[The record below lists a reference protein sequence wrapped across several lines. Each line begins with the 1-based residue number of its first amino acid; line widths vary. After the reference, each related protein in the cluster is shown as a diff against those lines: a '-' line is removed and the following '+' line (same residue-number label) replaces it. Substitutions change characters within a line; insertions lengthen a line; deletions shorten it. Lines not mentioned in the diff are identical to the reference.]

1 MSRCTGLIGVPLF
14 CIATLAIAQAPTRAA
29 DPIFVRAQTLV
40 SDGNGVAG
48 RALID
53 SVIAKTPPTSQLYP
67 QALFWRATLAANAAD
82 AESDYKHI
90 VVDYPL
96 APQAEDALLRLA
108 QLELARGDRDGAL
121 NHLQRIPRDYPRS
134 KSLARAS
141 YWTARVL
148 FEKNDIP
155 NACAA
160 NASALAQADVSEVE
174 LRNQIQYQGQRC
186 PAVAAVATTTA
197 PAAPVPTPVTS
208 ATATIPPASVTASTT
223 SAKAIPATSTAST
236 TPAKVT
242 PATSTASKP
251 VVPAVAVKPEA
262 IVTDSPKV
270 RAPSP
275 VHKTIPIA
283 AVPRPKPPAEA
294 NDAKPSIVDPSKA
307 PKAVAESP
315 KAPKAVAE
323 NTEPKR
329 NTPVSRG
336 NGYSVQVAA
345 YTHKAEADKLV
356 SSLTKRGY
364 SARVDGSVAP
374 FRVRIGRY
382 TTERDAEDA
391 LKKLKSK
398 HMDGFVVRA
407 PER

>member
-1 MSRCTGLIGVPLF
+1 MCRCAGFIGLSLF
-14 CIATLAIAQAPTRAA
+14 CIATLAAAQVPSRPA

-48 RALID
+48 RALVD

-160 NASALAQADVSEVE
+160 NANALAQANVSEVE

-186 PAVAAVATTTA
+186 PAPAAVATTTGA
-197 PAAPVPTPVTS
+197 AAPTTTAS
-208 ATATIPPASVTASTT
+208 APSIATIPSASGTASPTPAKTAAATSPPPKPATPASVEKLEAVDTV
-223 SAKAIPATSTAST
+223 SAT
-236 TPAKVT
+236 
-242 PATSTASKP
+242 
-251 VVPAVAVKPEA
+251 VK
-262 IVTDSPKV
+262 
-270 RAPSP
+270 APSP
-275 VHKTIPIA
+275 TPKTAPTTVPKTA
-283 AVPRPKPPAEA
+283 PTLAVPRPKPPTEA
-294 NDAKPSIVDPSKA
+294 NDSKPSIVDPSKA
-307 PKAVAESP
+307 PKAVAEKP
-315 KAPKAVAE
+315 EA
-323 NTEPKR
+323 KR
-329 NTPVSRG
+329 NTPASRG
-336 NGYSVQVAA
+336 SGYSVQVAA
-345 YTHKAEADKLV
+345 YTHKAEADKLA
-356 SSLTKRGY
+356 SSLSKRGY

-382 TTERDAEDA
+382 TTEHDAEDA

>member
-1 MSRCTGLIGVPLF
+1 MSRSAGFIGLPLF
-14 CIATLAIAQAPTRAA
+14 CVATLATAQAPSRPA

-67 QALFWRATLAANAAD
+67 QALFWRATLASNAAD

-160 NASALAQADVSEVE
+160 NANALSQADVSEIE

-186 PAVAAVATTTA
+186 PAPAAVATTTA
-197 PAAPVPTPVTS
+197 APASTTTPPAPI
-208 ATATIPPASVTASTT
+208 TATIPPVSGA
-223 SAKAIPATSTAST
+223 AST
-236 TPAKVT
+236 TPVKSTA
-242 PATSTASKP
+242 ATSPAPKPAITAS
-251 VVPAVAVKPEA
+251 VNKPEA
-262 IVTDSPKV
+262 VDTVSTTVKAPTPPPKTVTN
-270 RAPSP
+270 
-275 VHKTIPIA
+275 T
-283 AVPRPKPPAEA
+283 AVPRPKPPTEA
-294 NDAKPSIVDPSKA
+294 SDSKPSIVDPSKA
-307 PKAVAESP
+307 PKAVAEKP
-315 KAPKAVAE
+315 GA
-323 NTEPKR
+323 NR
-329 NTPVSRG
+329 NTPASRG
-336 NGYSVQVAA
+336 SGYSVQVAA
-345 YTHKAEADKLV
+345 YTHRAEADKLA
-356 SSLTKRGY
+356 SSLSKRGY

-382 TTERDAEDA
+382 PTERDAEDA

>member
-1 MSRCTGLIGVPLF
+1 MSRRAGFIGLPLF
-14 CIATLAIAQAPTRAA
+14 CVATLAIAQAPSRPA
-29 DPIFVRAQTLV
+29 DPIFVRAQALV

-67 QALFWRATLAANAAD
+67 QALFWRATLASNAAD

-160 NASALAQADVSEVE
+160 NANALAQADVSEIE

-186 PAVAAVATTTA
+186 PAAAAVATTTA
-197 PAAPVPTPVTS
+197 APSPTT
-208 ATATIPPASVTASTT
+208 TPPAPITAPIP
-223 SAKAIPATSTAST
+223 SASGTAST
-236 TPAKVT
+236 TPAKST
-242 PATSTASKP
+242 AATSPPSKP
-251 VVPAVAVKPEA
+251 AIPASVNKPEA
-262 IVTDSPKV
+262 VDTVSATVKAPTPPPKTVT
-270 RAPSP
+270 
-275 VHKTIPIA
+275 TTT
-283 AVPRPKPPAEA
+283 VPRPKPPTEA
-294 NDAKPSIVDPSKA
+294 NDSKPSIVDPSKA
-307 PKAVAESP
+307 LKAVAEKP
-315 KAPKAVAE
+315 EA
-323 NTEPKR
+323 KR
-329 NTPVSRG
+329 NTPASQG
-336 NGYSVQVAA
+336 SGYSVQVAA
-345 YTHKAEADKLV
+345 YTYKAEAGKLA
-356 SSLTKRGY
+356 SSLNKRGY

-382 TTERDAEDA
+382 PTERDAEDA